1 MRMRVVAGYF
11 SMHSLF
17 MGKRAGN
24 ALGKPRGQ
32 FRHGLLV
39 GLAVILMVVFILG
52 LSQPVAAQAPDA
64 AVLADRREQ
73 AIDLWLADQELEGL
87 RALAQLAQQGDVKA
101 QLLLGLIDKFAEL
114 QGAELIVMPRVERLA
129 LLRAPGGMSG
139 RNWVH
144 FAAQQGDPIAVAW
157 TDLWSMEAVL
167 DTAKTLAALD
177 EPRALAE
184 TLITLVKRRESGFP
198 AEILAQAWY
207 PQTLLM
213 LSENRVL
220 RDEDAAKLH
229 PGDPQHRFG
238 TKGKPEP
245 EALRDWLRTSAVARP
260 IRAVC
265 TAQCPDQQ
273 QACTMALYKALGSYE
288 GLLTHASPVNAL
300 IAEDRFA
307 HSPRGQAAL
316 ARRIMLM
323 RSTRMRE
330 AEHEKLAQISLCAA
344 DWLGAQFDVHNA
356 RKIPAPQ

>member
-1 MRMRVVAGYF
+1 M
-11 SMHSLF
+11 SDQ
-17 MGKRAGN
+17 RA
-24 ALGKPRGQ
+24 
-32 FRHGLLV
+32 
-39 GLAVILMVVFILG
+39 
-52 LSQPVAAQAPDA
+52 
-64 AVLADRREQ
+64 Q
-73 AIDLWLADQELEGL
+73 AIDLWLADQELDGL
-87 RALAQLAQQGDVKA
+87 QGLALLAQQGDA
-101 QLLLGLIDKFAEL
+101 QSQLLLGLIDKFAEL
-114 QGAELIVMPRVERLA
+114 QGAALVAMPRAERLA

-144 FAAQQGDPIAVAW
+144 FAAQQGDAIAVAW
-157 TDLWSMEAVL
+157 TELWSMDAGL
-167 DTAKTLAALD
+167 DTAKALAALD

-184 TLITLVKRRESGFP
+184 TLITLVKRHESGFP
-198 AEILAQAWY
+198 AEVLAQDWY

-238 TKGKPEP
+238 TKGAPEP
-245 EALRDWLRTSAVARP
+245 EALHDWLVTSAVARP

-265 TAQCPDQQ
+265 AAQCPDQQ

-300 IAEDRFA
+300 IAEDRFVD
-307 HSPRGQAAL
+307 SPRGQAAL

-330 AEHEKLAQISLCAA
+330 AEREKLAQISLCAA
-344 DWLGAQFDVHNA
+344 DWLGAQFDAHTV